1 MKSTPLTLAL
11 LLFLGC
17 ASIPP
22 QQDAQDVAHSER
34 EVAVRPTAVK
44 RLLLNLSAED
54 EGARDQL
61 TAQLAAARAQVE
73 VFFDAPF
80 EEDIQVTVH
89 PDRKHFTASFP
100 AEWGLTTTECW
111 MVAYGVADQLSAL
124 APRVWA
130 EQACEHDG
138 DDPQHVSQILTHELV
153 HVFHG
158 QHNPTRDFSGAE
170 QVGWFAEGLAVLASG
185 QLSGD
190 HGDADQQALAA
201 ERGPTSLETAWS
213 GPWRYGVCGS
223 LVRTLDHMVGRERL
237 LALLSATTNAELM
250 AAADTTEDLFL
261 ARWAETVKQR
271 ETLAPAA
278 R

>member
-1 MKSTPLTLAL
+1 MAAQPAATKQL
-11 LLFLGC
+11 LL
-17 ASIPP
+17 
-22 QQDAQDVAHSER
+22 
-34 EVAVRPTAVK
+34 T
-44 RLLLNLSAED
+44 LSAED
-54 EGARDQL
+54 EGARAQL
-61 TAQLAAARAQVE
+61 TAQLTTARSQVE
-73 VFFDAPF
+73 EFFDAPF
-80 EEDIQVTVH
+80 EEDIQVTIH
-89 PDRKHFTASFP
+89 PNRGRFTASFP

-124 APRVWA
+124 APRVWS

-138 DDPQHVSQILTHELV
+138 ADPEHVSQILTHELV

-190 HGDADQQALAA
+190 HSEAAQQALDA
-201 ERGPTSLETAWS
+201 EAGPTSLETAWS

-223 LVRTLDHMVGRERL
+223 MVRYLDRIVGRAQL
-237 LALLSATTNAELM
+237 LDLLSATTNAELM
-250 AAADTTEDLFL
+250 AAADTTETLFL
-261 ARWAETVKQR
+261 AHWAKTVRQG
-271 ETLAPAA
+271 EALAPAA